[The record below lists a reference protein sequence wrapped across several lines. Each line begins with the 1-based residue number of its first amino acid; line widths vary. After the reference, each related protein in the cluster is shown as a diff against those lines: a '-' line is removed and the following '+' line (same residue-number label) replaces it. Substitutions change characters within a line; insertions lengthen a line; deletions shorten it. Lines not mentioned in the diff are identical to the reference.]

1 MNRLEETRR
10 AAELRLE
17 ATRREA
23 EQRLAEVRSA
33 VESEV
38 GFAPQKR
45 YLLLALAAGAAGFA
59 LALRRRRPPKSPK
72 KLKGVR

>member
-1 MNRLEETRR
+1 MNRVEEARR
-10 AAELRLE
+10 AVELRLE

-38 GFAPQKR
+38 GFAPGKG
-45 YLLLALAAGAAGFA
+45 YILLALAAGAAGFA
-59 LALRRRRPPKSPK
+59 LALRRGRRPTK
-72 KLKGVR
+72 KLKGNR